1 VPLFRRKKIIRPKNP
16 LGMALFQYDN
26 IIKKEL
32 GSILKT
38 LSSGKSIN
46 PSRAEAIL
54 DKSMYKLDYILED
67 LSKDNLKIDYRSDK
81 IRYIIIGMIKD
92 LKNYFEKAREYN
104 FDGERT
110 GMDRKIKDP
119 DKINEDRQGLKKK
132 MKDIE
137 SDYL

>member
-1 VPLFRRKKIIRPKNP
+1 MPLFGRKKIARPRNS

-32 GSILKT
+32 GGLLKT
-38 LSSGKSIN
+38 LSSGKSMN

-54 DKSMYKLDYILED
+54 GKTIYKLDYILED

-81 IRYIIIGMIKD
+81 IRYEIINIIED
-92 LKNYFEKAREYN
+92 LKVYFERAREYN

-110 GMDRKIKDP
+110 GMDRKIKGL
-119 DKINEDRQGLKKK
+119 DKINEARQELKKK

>member
-1 VPLFRRKKIIRPKNP
+1 MPLFRRKKIVRPKNP

-32 GSILKT
+32 GGLLKT
-38 LSSGKSIN
+38 LSSGKSMN

-54 DKSMYKLDYILED
+54 DKTIYKLDYILED
-67 LSKDNLKIDYRSDK
+67 LSKDTLKIDYRSDK
-81 IRYIIIGMIKD
+81 IRYGIINIIED
-92 LKNYFEKAREYN
+92 LKVYFEKVREYN

-110 GMDRKIKDP
+110 GMDRKIKGL
-119 DKINEDRQGLKKK
+119 DKINEARQELKKK